1 MNLITH
7 LTPQTTSQELF
18 DYVTSFLLKQG
29 EQSRGPGGACAYRGR
44 DGLMCAVGCVVPDE
58 FYSPSMEGEGIDTV
72 LAEYWHSPGKQ
83 RPFWRA
89 LAKHS
94 DSLRMSDVVTLL
106 KMVKKDAE
114 PNNWLRGYYCAVAQ
128 ALREE
133 GGTTT
138 LIESLFRNGGDWREA
153 DPEDIALFKQHGL
166 TKDN

>member
-1 MNLITH
+1 MDA
-7 LTPQTTSQELF
+7 F
-18 DYVTSFLLKQG
+18 DKQQKAYD
-29 EQSRGPGGACAYRGR
+29 EGARAYRSGKPR
-44 DGLMCAVGCVVPDE
+44 TDNPKSD
-58 FYSPSMEGEGIDTV
+58 EGEREAWVAGYD
-72 LAEYWHSPGKQ
+72 
-83 RPFWRA
+83 RA
-89 LAKHS
+89 KEL
-94 DSLRMSDVVTLL
+94 D
-106 KMVKKDAE
+106 DAE